1 MAFQFFQRKNMSK
14 ANGWF
19 DPLLLV
25 VFDGIWELEILTS
38 IGDPSKQLPN
48 NCYS

>member
-1 MAFQFFQRKNMSK
+1 MAFQFFQRKTMNK
-14 ANGWF
+14 ASGCF
-19 DPLLLV
+19 DPMLLGI
-25 VFDGIWELEILTS
+25 FDGIWELKMPTS